1 MRYERKGDALLPFP
15 HFLRRVGFSV
25 LIVLL
30 MAAVALLIG
39 MLGYHFVAGLAWLD
53 AEFNAAMILTG
64 MGPVD
69 AMRTPAAKIFSSAYA
84 LFSGIVF
91 MTAMG
96 IVLAP
101 MFHRIVHKFHLDG
114 EGGGTLPPRPK
125 RSSEN

>member
-1 MRYERKGDALLPFP
+1 MRYERRGDALLPFP
-15 HFLRRVGFSV
+15 HFLRRVGLSILV
-25 LIVLL
+25 VLL
-30 MAAVALLIG
+30 IAAVALLIG
-39 MLGYHFVAGLAWLD
+39 MLGYHFIAGLAWLD

-114 EGGGTLPPRPK
+114 ESGGALPPRPK
-125 RSSEN
+125 RPSEN

>member
-1 MRYERKGDALLPFP
+1 MRYEHKGDALLPFP

-30 MAAVALLIG
+30 IAVVALLIG
-39 MLGYHFVAGLAWLD
+39 MLGYHFIAGLPWLD

-69 AMRTPAAKIFSSAYA
+69 AMRTSAAKVFASAYA

-101 MFHRIVHKFHLDG
+101 IFHRVVHKFHLDDEDDG
-114 EGGGTLPPRPK
+114 ARPK
-125 RSSEN
+125 RSSGS